1 MKGGI
6 HLNTYTITFMP
17 DNRTIQVDAGTTL
30 LEAQRQAGYS
40 PDAPCGGG
48 GKCGKCT
55 VEILTGAAPGVQ
67 KACSTRVESDMTI
80 RLSSRTIK
88 NQILEKGLGR
98 EVDIKPWMPK
108 GLPQDGQQVCL
119 AAVDLGTT
127 TIAAYLLDAKDGRT
141 IAVNSCLNPQAPYG
155 ADVINRCEYALG
167 GGSDILADRVRRSID
182 QLVQEMAR
190 EAAVSPEQIVSLCI
204 VGNSCMQHLFL
215 HWPVDSLV
223 AAPYLPHSKEPMIGL
238 ASDYGIHIHP
248 QGRLWALPVIES
260 FVGADTL
267 ACILATD
274 LEKREKTTLMI
285 DIGTNGELVLSKN
298 GRMLTCSTAAG
309 PALEGAKI
317 SCGMRGGTG
326 AIDHVTLDAEK
337 RLSYSVIGGGAAA
350 GICGSGLLDL
360 TACLLELEVIDETGY
375 MEEDFQITD
384 KVTLTRQDVR
394 ELQLAKAAIAA
405 GIRIMCQLW
414 GITLA
419 DIDEVLVAGAFGN
432 YMDPESAC
440 AIGLLPMEL
449 SGKIIPIG
457 NAAGEGAKISVLN
470 EDEFHRAYA
479 LASQVEFLELANRPE
494 FQDTFV
500 DELGFDQEEIG

>member
-1 MKGGI
+1 M
-6 HLNTYTITFMP
+6 NTYTITFMP
-17 DNRTIQVDAGTTL
+17 DNRSVQVGAGTTL

-40 PDAPCGGG
+40 PEAPCGGK

-55 VEILTGAAPGVQ
+55 VEILEGDTYKTQ
-67 KACSTRVESDMTI
+67 KACSVHVENDMTI
-80 RLSSRTIK
+80 RLSSPAVK
-88 NQILEKGLGR
+88 EQILEKGIGR
-98 EVDIKPWMPK
+98 KVDIDPWLPDDLKDPAQKP
-108 GLPQDGQQVCL
+108 CL
-119 AAVDLGTT
+119 VAVDLGTT
-127 TIAAYLLDAKDGRT
+127 TIAAYLLDARDGRT
-141 IAVNSCLNPQAPYG
+141 MAVNSCLNPQSPYG
-155 ADVINRCEYALG
+155 ADVINRCEYALAG
-167 GGSDILADRVRRSID
+167 GEDTLSNCVRQAIDR
-182 QLVQEMAR
+182 LVQEMAQ
-190 EAAVSPEQIVSLCI
+190 EAAVSPEQIAGLCI

-215 HWPVDSLV
+215 HWPVNSLV
-223 AAPYLPHSKEPMIGL
+223 AAPYLPHSKEPLIGL
-238 ASDYGIHIHP
+238 ASDLGIHIHP

-274 LEKREKTTLMI
+274 LEKQDKLTLMI

-298 GRMLTCSTAAG
+298 GRLLTCSTAAG

-326 AIDHVTLDAEK
+326 AIDHVTLDGDK
-337 RLSYSVIGGGAAA
+337 RLSYSVIGDCDPS

-360 TACLLELEVIDETGY
+360 TACLLDLGIIDETGY

-384 KVTLTRQDVR
+384 KVSLTKQDVR

-414 GITLA
+414 GLTLN
-419 DIDEVLVAGAFGN
+419 DIDEVLIAGAFGN
-432 YMDPESAC
+432 YMNPESAC

-449 SGKIIPIG
+449 SGKVTPIG
-457 NAAGEGAKISVLN
+457 NAAGEGAKIAVLN
-470 EDEFHRAYA
+470 EKEFHRACG
-479 LASQVEFLELANRPE
+479 LASQVGFLELANRPE

-500 DELGFDQEEIG
+500 DELGFEQEDIQ

>member
-1 MKGGI
+1 M
-6 HLNTYTITFMP
+6 NMYTITFMP
-17 DNRTIQVDAGTTL
+17 DDRSIQVEAGTTL
-30 LEAQRQAGYS
+30 LEAQRRAGYA
-40 PDAPCGGG
+40 PEAPCGGN

-55 VEILTGAAPGVQ
+55 VEVLEGAALGIQ
-67 KACSTRVESDMTI
+67 KACSIHIGHDMTV
-80 RLSSRTIK
+80 RLTTRTVK
-88 NQILEKGLGR
+88 NQILEKGQGR
-98 EVDIKPWMPK
+98 TVDIHPW
-108 GLPQDGQQVCL
+108 LPDALKDSEKQVCL

-127 TIAAYLLDAKDGRT
+127 TIAAYLLDAQDGHT
-141 IAVNSCLNPQAPYG
+141 LAVNSCLNPQSPYG

-167 GGSDILADRVRRSID
+167 GGEDTLADCVRTSID
-182 QLVQEMAR
+182 RLVQEMAQ
-190 EAAVSPEQIVSLCI
+190 EASVAPEQIASLCI

-215 HWPVDSLV
+215 HWPVNSLV
-223 AAPYLPHSKEPMIGL
+223 AAPYLPHSKDPLIGL
-238 ASDYGIHIHP
+238 ASDFGIHIHP

-274 LEKREKTTLMI
+274 LEKRDKCTLMI
-285 DIGTNGELVLSKN
+285 DIGTNGELVLSKD
-298 GRMLTCSTAAG
+298 GKLLTCSTAAG
-309 PALEGAKI
+309 PALEGATL

-326 AIDHVTLDAEK
+326 AIDHVTLDTHQK
-337 RLSYSVIGGGAAA
+337 LSYSIIGDCEAA

-360 TACLLELEVIDETGY
+360 TACLLDLEIIDESGY

-384 KVTLTRQDVR
+384 KVSLTKQDIR

-414 GITLA
+414 GITLD
-419 DIDEVLVAGAFGN
+419 DIDEVLIAGAFGN

-449 SGKIIPIG
+449 SGKVTPIG
-457 NAAGEGAKISVLN
+457 NAAGEGAKIAVLN
-470 EDEFHRAYA
+470 EQEFHRACT
-479 LASQVEFLELANRPE
+479 LATQVDFLELANRPE

-500 DELGFDQEEIG
+500 DELGFELVEME

>member
-1 MKGGI
+1 M
-6 HLNTYTITFMP
+6 NTYTITFMP
-17 DNRTIQVDAGTTL
+17 DNRSVQAEAGITL
-30 LEAQRQAGYS
+30 LEAQRRAGYS
-40 PDAPCGGG
+40 PEAPCGGK

-55 VEILTGAAPGVQ
+55 VEVLEGGTFKVQ
-67 KACSTRVESDMTI
+67 KACSIHVEGDMTV
-80 RLSSRTIK
+80 RLSSPAAK
-88 NQILEKGLGR
+88 NQILEKGTGR
-98 EVDIKPWMPK
+98 KVDADPWLPDDLK
-108 GLPQDGQQVCL
+108 GPGQQAFL

-127 TIAAYLLDAKDGRT
+127 TVAAYLLDAKDGRT
-141 IAVNSCLNPQAPYG
+141 VAVGSCLNPQSPYG

-167 GGSDILADRVRRSID
+167 GGADILSGRVREAID
-182 QLVQEMAR
+182 RLVQEMAQ
-190 EAAVSPEQIVSLCI
+190 EAAISPKQIAGLCI

-215 HWPVDSLV
+215 HWPVKSLV
-223 AAPYLPHSKEPMIGL
+223 AAPYLPHSKEPLIGP
-238 ASDYGIHIHP
+238 ASDVGIHIHP

-274 LEKREKTTLMI
+274 LEKQEKLTLMI
-285 DIGTNGELVLSKN
+285 DIGTNGELVLSKS
-298 GRMLTCSTAAG
+298 GRLLTCSTAAG

-326 AIDHVTLDAEK
+326 AIDHVSLDADK
-337 RLSYSVIGGGAAA
+337 RLSYSVIGGGDAA

-360 TACLLELEVIDETGY
+360 TACLLELGIIDETGY

-384 KVTLTRQDVR
+384 KVSLTKQDVR

-414 GITLA
+414 GVTLE
-419 DIDEVLVAGAFGN
+419 DINEVLIAGAFGN
-432 YMDPESAC
+432 YMDPDSAC

-449 SGKIIPIG
+449 SGKVTPIG
-457 NAAGEGAKISVLN
+457 NAAGEGAKIAVLN
-470 EDEFHRAYA
+470 EKEFHRACR

-500 DELGFDQEEIG
+500 DELGFGQEGV